1 MTYKG
6 KVNIESLLK
15 RLDIIKIEL
24 DTIRDNEQEHL
35 DRIAGEDPYSEDV
48 EVQEDVVDC
57 LDDAIAYFE
66 KSLECL
72 ACVSCY

>member
-35 DRIAGEDPYSEDV
+35 DRIANEDLYSEEV
-48 EVQEDVVDC
+48 EIQEDIVDC

-72 ACVSCY
+72 ACASCY

>member
-35 DRIAGEDPYSEDV
+35 DIIAAVDLYSEEV
-48 EVQEDVVDC
+48 EIQEDVVDC